1 MTEDTPSA
9 PAGTPAVGSPPGVP
23 PPLLTPLTL
32 LFALAFLVAVDLRIL
47 APVLPS
53 IAASLGATAG
63 AVGLA
68 MTTYAVAYGVGQLG
82 YGPLSDRLGRIR
94 VVRVAG
100 LGFIL
105 ATALSALTLT
115 TTQFVAARLLVG
127 ACAGAMIPLTL
138 VYIGDTVPY
147 ERRQTMIGRF
157 SAVTSAA
164 MACSAAVGG
173 IVAYLVSWRVMLLGY
188 AVVALVPVGLMWR
201 LRPERPATDGMA
213 APSSARFVDFLRDRR
228 ARFVYLAI
236 FLEGGLFWGAV
247 TYLGAFATGR
257 YGLDQLR
264 VGLLIALMGVGT
276 MLGGLLMGPIRRR
289 WSESALAGVGG
300 LLMGLSFLALIP
312 HWPWPAFAAAMLLQ
326 GFGFV
331 CLHTTLQLR
340 GTEISPTARGKAFAL
355 FAFNLFT
362 GMSIG
367 TALLGRLVDADQYGG
382 LFGLAGVGLILIGLG
397 TAAAPPRPAPRG

>member
-1 MTEDTPSA
+1 MTPDLPSP
-9 PAGTPAVGSPPGVP
+9 PAGEPSGGPSG
-23 PPLLTPLTL
+23 LLTPLTL
-32 LFALAFLVAVDLRIL
+32 LFSLAFLVAVDLRIL

-53 IAASLGATAG
+53 IAASLGSSAG

-100 LGFIL
+100 LGFSL
-105 ATALSALTLT
+105 TTALSALAVT
-115 TTQFVAARLLVG
+115 TSQFVAARLLVG
-127 ACAGAMIPLTL
+127 ACAAATLPLTL

-147 ERRQTMIGRF
+147 ARRQTVLGRF

-164 MACSAAVGG
+164 LAFSAGIGG
-173 IVAYLVSWRVMLLGY
+173 VVAYLVSWRLMLLGY
-188 AVVALVPVGLMWR
+188 ALVSLLPVGLMWR
-201 LRPERPATDGMA
+201 LRPEPPAA
-213 APSSARFVDFLRDRR
+213 AGAPAASVRFVDFLRHRR
-228 ARFVYLAI
+228 TRFIYLAV
-236 FLEGGLFWGAV
+236 FLEGGLFWGTV
-247 TYLGAFATGR
+247 TYLGAFAMRR

-276 MLGGLLMGPIRRR
+276 MLGGLGMGLLRRR
-289 WSESALAGVGG
+289 WSENRLAGVGG
-300 LLMGLSFLALIP
+300 GLIGLTLLALIP
-312 HWPWPAFAAAMLLQ
+312 RWPWPAFAAAMLLQ

-340 GTEISPTARGKAFAL
+340 ATEISPTARGKAFAL

-362 GMSIG
+362 GMSLG
-367 TALLGRLVDADQYGG
+367 TALLGRLVDAGRYGS
-382 LFGLAGVGLILIGLG
+382 LFGLAGIGLLLVGLG
-397 TAAAPPRPAPRG
+397 TAAQPPRPAPRP